1 MPKNCVCII
10 ANVILYRITR
20 AAMLNQCS
28 SVLYWKIKQIIERI
42 VLNKNLLCF
51 PEPRS
56 RSQQCLVAVSFTVQ
70 FSSIQI
76 FFPPLWKY
84 PLPVPLA
91 EPVRG
96 SCESQESDHS
106 YVYRQK
112 NVVLIAVK
120 FPEEPG
126 NLQRHE
132 PTKLVCLL
140 SLVLTSLPW
149 RPVPVAE
156 VPFLGTVKLQYCF
169 LSGVFPFWSQT
180 GSSVFSQ
187 SARRKM

>member
-1 MPKNCVCII
+1 MQFSPVLKNQT
-10 ANVILYRITR
+10 N
-20 AAMLNQCS
+20 NNP
-28 SVLYWKIKQIIERI
+28 ERI
-42 VLNKNLLCF
+42 VLNRNLLCF

-120 FPEEPG
+120 FLEEPG

-132 PTKLVCLL
+132 PTKLV
-140 SLVLTSLPW
+140 
-149 RPVPVAE
+149 
-156 VPFLGTVKLQYCF
+156 
-169 LSGVFPFWSQT
+169 
-180 GSSVFSQ
+180 
-187 SARRKM
+187 